1 MEKKWVNQTKKC
13 YFEPENHHCWTMFSQ
28 ALFQQAQKQNF
39 SCRLQL
45 SVYLISQITK

>member
-1 MEKKWVNQTKKC
+1 MSQSNKEMLLWARKPSLLNDV
-13 YFEPENHHCWTMFSQ
+13 Q